1 MPYKH
6 NKKEK
11 TRFGAFSQYCENKR
25 MYSCTTF
32 RIKPSGEGV
41 YLMDG
46 KEIPEEEFKAM
57 FPIGLIDRS
66 QYGERLD
73 SRQRIF

>member
-1 MPYKH
+1 MSYK
-6 NKKEK
+6 NNRRTKA
-11 TRFGAFSQYCENKR
+11 RFGAYSEYWENKK
-25 MYSCTTF
+25 MYSATTF
-32 RIKPSGEGV
+32 RINPNGEGV

-46 KEIPEEEFKAM
+46 KEIPEEEFKRM

-66 QYGERLD
+66 QYGKRLD

>member
-1 MPYKH
+1 MSYKNNRRTKARIGAYSQYWE
-6 NKKEK
+6 NKK
-11 TRFGAFSQYCENKR
+11 
-25 MYSCTTF
+25 MYSATTF
-32 RIKPSGEGV
+32 RIKEDGSGV

-46 KEIPEEEFKAM
+46 KEIPEEQFKAM
-57 FPIGLIDRS
+57 YPIGLIDRS

>member
-1 MPYKH
+1 MSYK
-6 NKKEK
+6 NNRRTKA
-11 TRFGAFSQYCENKR
+11 RFGGYSEYWENKR
-25 MYSCTTF
+25 MHSCTTF
-32 RIKPSGEGV
+32 RINPNGEGV

-46 KEIPEEEFKAM
+46 KEIPEEEFKRM